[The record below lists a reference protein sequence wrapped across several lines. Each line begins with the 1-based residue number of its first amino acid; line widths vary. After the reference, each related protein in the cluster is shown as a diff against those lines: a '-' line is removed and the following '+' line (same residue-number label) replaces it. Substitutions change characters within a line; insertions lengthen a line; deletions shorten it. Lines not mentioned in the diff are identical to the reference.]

1 MTGSTQIMIVEDH
14 VLVRQA
20 LKKVLE
26 AEGSV
31 RVAADMSSWQEAVSR
46 QEQAPCDMVLMDISL
61 EGESGLE
68 GIEQMRT
75 RWPDLP
81 ILAISGH
88 LDQETVIAALRAGAS
103 GYIAKSAP
111 YEELIAALLVLRQG
125 RGYIDPQLTRMVIS
139 QFRRTAATADAT
151 PTAALTARERQIME
165 LVARGKSNRDI
176 SDVLFITETTVKS
189 YLRSLY
195 RRLGVAD
202 RAHAVAYVMRTGL
215 IPMPSADS

>member
-1 MTGSTQIMIVEDH
+1 MTGSILLMIVEDH

-26 AEGSV
+26 ADGTV

-46 QEQAPCDMVLMDISL
+46 QEQVHCTMVLMDIAL
-61 EGESGLE
+61 EGGSGLE
-68 GIEQMRT
+68 GMEQMRT

-88 LDQETVIAALRAGAS
+88 LDQESVIGAFQAGAS

-111 YEELIAALLVLRQG
+111 YEELIAAILSLRQG

-139 QFRRTAATADAT
+139 QFRRSTSPFETMT
-151 PTAALTARERQIME
+151 SVALTARERQIME

-176 SDVLFITETTVKS
+176 SEILFITETTVKS

-215 IPMPSADS
+215 IPMPGANS